1 MRLLLVEDDDS
12 LAKALRRGLVAK
24 GFAVDHADS
33 AELAAVLVSENP
45 YDLVVL
51 DLALPGA
58 DGLSFLDALRAR
70 RSAVPVLILTA
81 RGSVEDR
88 VKGLDRGADD
98 YLRKP
103 FAFSEL
109 VARIRALLRRG
120 ESLAP
125 AILRVGDVELDTRR
139 FEVRR
144 AGALVTLTAKEF
156 AILEYLLRHAG
167 ELVTRSMLLEH
178 CWDESYEGLSNLVDV
193 HVSRLRR
200 KLESA
205 GAVAP
210 LRSIRGAGYVFG
222 ETPR

>member
-125 AILRVGDVELDTRR
+125 AILRVGGVELDTRR